1 MSSKASEKIIEAVTL
16 LVEGFAE
23 LQENAE
29 EYGITE
35 DTGEEDE
42 ANDEA
47 DEGAANGFN
56 DALVT
61 ELRAVVESVID
72 NEDCGPE
79 DLATILSALG
89 GALEEVAPEVFA
101 QGEGESSEGA
111 EGEDEEYEDE
121 EDLDIDEDD
130 YDYDDDEEEEEE
142 DGDDEE
148 EEEDDDEDED

>member
-23 LQENAE
+23 LQEGLAE
-29 EYGITE
+29 EYGVTE
-35 DTGEEDE
+35 EGEEEVE
-42 ANDEA
+42 AE
-47 DEGAANGFN
+47 EGEANGFN

-101 QGEGESSEGA
+101 QDESEGA
-111 EGEDEEYEDE
+111 EEEEEEEEDEEYEDE
-121 EDLDIDEDD
+121 EDLDIEEDD
-130 YDYDDDEEEEEE
+130 LDY
-142 DGDDEE
+142 DEE
-148 EEEDDDEDED
+148 EEEDEEEDDDDDDEDED